1 MLSGSEQF
9 DLWNNHYTPM
19 KLEKEICDKIF
30 YENHRAPLGDIPN
43 HIDKKAV
50 SEELKRLYKSYD
62 MLSESDKNALVFLI
76 DFLIIKTY

>member
-1 MLSGSEQF
+1 
-9 DLWNNHYTPM
+9 M

-30 YENHRAPLGDIPN
+30 YENHRALLGDIPN

-76 DFLIIKTY
+76 DFFK